1 MASEAVEGIRLWLQV
16 LDPGIGFAKDVDS
29 DLSLLKHLSGKF
41 RQLLQQDYPILIGP
55 SRKSFLGHIT
65 GETDP
70 SQRDYGTAAACAAAV
85 LVRAAR
91 DNLIQDKNSGDG
103 VVTTTTQP
111 TIIRVHNV
119 KGLKQAIQV
128 IDAINS
134 AT

>member
-1 MASEAVEGIRLWLQV
+1 MASEAIEGIPLWLQV

-41 RQLLQQDYPILIGP
+41 RQLLQHDYPLLIGP
-55 SRKSFLGHIT
+55 SRKSFIGHVT
-65 GETDP
+65 GETNP

-85 LVRAAR
+85 LVRAGREDPTR
-91 DNLIQDKNSGDG
+91 DSIG
-103 VVTTTTQP
+103 TTTTQP

-119 KGLKQAIQV
+119 KGLKQAMQV